1 MIKIG
6 STEENILIDITSKIS
21 GKLDGVGIFNRVFSR
36 IKSRTSIEKKLQLK
50 EEEYRKNE
58 KKMQDV
64 FGIRVT
70 LYFADDEHIAIQIV
84 KSLFQEVPDAHSID
98 SQDKDRF
105 GPVRNNL
112 IFQLDSKYLET
123 SSLFDQELIDSTFEV
138 QFRTILSEG
147 WHEVEHDLRYKCK
160 KDWESESNLS
170 RQLNGQLAVLETSDW
185 AMLKI
190 FDELSYKK
198 YKDKEWNSFLRN
210 ILRIRFD
217 DMELSE
223 SIVDVFNKDATLSRE
238 LLRAERVKLIQPLI
252 NLTSKVPLKMDNV
265 IFILNRNFLKNAEII
280 ALESESMKSILSESF
295 PDTN

>member
-1 MIKIG
+1 M
-6 STEENILIDITSKIS
+6 
-21 GKLDGVGIFNRVFSR
+21 
-36 IKSRTSIEKKLQLK
+36 
-50 EEEYRKNE
+50 
-58 KKMQDV
+58 
-64 FGIRVT
+64 
-70 LYFADDEHIAIQIV
+70 
-84 KSLFQEVPDAHSID
+84 
-98 SQDKDRF
+98 
-105 GPVRNNL
+105 
-112 IFQLDSKYLET
+112 ET